1 MSVRRPTVRE
11 SAIPIWRLNF
21 RDYSRR
27 ARVRRSSIDFNGTG
41 IIQIELQGSYGRE
54 LGAGVD
60 AAVLPR
66 VNSKMEDMGHG
77 AAEMLAPQEIGSIV
91 PLEDG
96 SIQPDLDPLWI

>member
-1 MSVRRPTVRE
+1 MSVHRSTVRE
-11 SAIPIWRLNF
+11 SATPISRLNF
-21 RDYSRR
+21 RGYSRR
-27 ARVRRSSIDFNGTG
+27 ACVRRSSIDFNGTG
-41 IIQIELQGSYGRE
+41 IIQIELQGLYGRE

-60 AAVLPR
+60 AVFPR

-77 AAEMLAPQEIGSIV
+77 AAEMLAPREIGSIV